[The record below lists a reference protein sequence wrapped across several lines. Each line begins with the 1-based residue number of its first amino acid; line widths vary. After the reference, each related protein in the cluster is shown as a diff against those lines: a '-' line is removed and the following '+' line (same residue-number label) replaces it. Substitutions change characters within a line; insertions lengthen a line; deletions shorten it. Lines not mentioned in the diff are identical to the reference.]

1 MGSHVTRLRRHTLEE
16 MDQYL
21 ELVESDQDLD
31 LDLLKKISDTTRR
44 RYIFEMNKNQS
55 PIKYS
60 QYKENL
66 KRWLEMEKSVD
77 LEMEKSVNSYT
88 AVKMFCR
95 KKMMKESNPQ
105 KVPSTQ
111 CTVCF
116 MKFKTIAFLQ
126 KHQSKSHQL
135 PTEMISENVEN
146 IESVSSSSSIT
157 ESVTAESTSSPVCKI
172 AKQPYFESTGD
183 TLSSAERSLSAADAD
198 ERTCVICYV
207 CFWDKEMLRQ
217 HMQHKH
223 QRKSVPLPE
232 MKKKV
237 DINHDIYMARKNI
250 TSKTQ
255 YYSPGNVNKTHKCGP
270 CGKWFNSKHYLAKH
284 KKLTG
289 CSARKT
295 KASYDTC
302 EDRYFMGGN
311 PLDEDQFRKKF
322 GEKKAKRKPLATL
335 VHNEDTLAPFYV
347 I

>member
-1 MGSHVTRLRRHTLEE
+1 MGSHVTRLRRHTPEE

-21 ELVESDQDLD
+21 ELVESDHDID
-31 LDLLKKISDTTRR
+31 LDLLKKISESTRM
-44 RYIFEMNKNQS
+44 RYIFEKNKNQR

-66 KRWLEMEKSVD
+66 KWMLEIEKSV
-77 LEMEKSVNSYT
+77 EY
-88 AVKMFCR
+88 
-95 KKMMKESNPQ
+95 
-105 KVPSTQ
+105 
-111 CTVCF
+111 
-116 MKFKTIAFLQ
+116 LQ
-126 KHQSKSHQL
+126 DHQRKSHPL